1 MEPVVSSAELEA
13 CLKDFLVLQESFVAI
28 AVVAGVFLV
37 EMEPAS
43 LRLEP
48 GATQ

>member
-1 MEPVVSSAELEA
+1 MVSSAELEA
-13 CLKDFLVLQESFVAI
+13 CLKDFLVLQESFVATV
-28 AVVAGVFLV
+28 VVAEVFLV
-37 EMEPAS
+37 EMGPAS

>member
-1 MEPVVSSAELEA
+1 VEPVVSSAELEA
-13 CLKDFLVLQESFVAI
+13 CLKDSLVLQESFGAT
-28 AVVAGVFLV
+28 VVAAEVFLV